1 MSKTKPKA
9 RRQMLTLFCTLLLFG
24 QIFVPA
30 AYADREQNVNIS
42 YTVTE
47 DMLPKPV
54 PTATPTPKPT
64 ATPTPRPTA
73 TPIPTAIPIPSA
85 TPHPGKGEPPKTGDE
100 SKVLV
105 YGLLAASSAL
115 TALGLF
121 VYLNK
126 KEEEEFKHE

>member
-9 RRQMLTLFCTLLLFG
+9 RRQMLTLFCALLLFG
-24 QIFVPA
+24 QILVPS
-30 AYADREQNVNIS
+30 AYADTQKDMNIS

-54 PTATPTPKPT
+54 PTATPTP
-64 ATPTPRPTA
+64 RPTA
-73 TPIPTAIPIPSA
+73 TPIPTATATPTA

-115 TALGLF
+115 AALGLF
-121 VYLNK
+121 VFLNK
-126 KEEEEFKHE
+126 KEEEEFTHE

>member
-1 MSKTKPKA
+1 MTKVKPKV
-9 RRQMLTLFCTLLLFG
+9 RRQMLTLFCALLLFG
-24 QIFVPA
+24 QIFVSA
-30 AYADREQNVNIS
+30 AYADTEKDMNIS

-54 PTATPTPKPT
+54 PTATPSPKPT
-64 ATPTPRPTA
+64 ASPAPTA
-73 TPIPTAIPIPSA
+73 TAKPTA

-100 SKVLV
+100 FKVLV

-115 TALGLF
+115 AALGLF
-121 VYLNK
+121 VFLNK

>member
-9 RRQMLTLFCTLLLFG
+9 RRQILTLFCALLLFG

-64 ATPTPRPTA
+64 ASPAPTA
-73 TPIPTAIPIPSA
+73 TVVPTA

-100 SKVLV
+100 SMILV
-105 YGLLAASSAL
+105 YGLAAAGSAL
-115 TALGLF
+115 AALGLF

>member
-1 MSKTKPKA
+1 MSKTKPKV
-9 RRQMLTLFCTLLLFG
+9 RRQILTLFCALLLFG
-24 QIFVPA
+24 QIFASA

-47 DMLPKPV
+47 DMLPKPI
-54 PTATPTPKPT
+54 PTATATPTT
-64 ATPTPRPTA
+64 
-73 TPIPTAIPIPSA
+73 

-105 YGLLAASSAL
+105 YGLAAAGSAL
-115 TALGLF
+115 AALGLF

-126 KEEEEFKHE
+126 KEDKDITHE

>member
-1 MSKTKPKA
+1 MTKVKPKV
-9 RRQMLTLFCTLLLFG
+9 RRQMLILFCALLLFG
-24 QIFVPA
+24 QIFASA

-54 PTATPTPKPT
+54 PTATPTP
-64 ATPTPRPTA
+64 RPTA
-73 TPIPTAIPIPSA
+73 TPIPTSIPIPSA

-115 TALGLF
+115 AALGLF
-121 VYLNK
+121 VFLNK
-126 KEEEEFKHE
+126 KEEEDQTHE

>member
-1 MSKTKPKA
+1 MSKTKPKV
-9 RRQMLTLFCTLLLFG
+9 RRQMLILFCALLLFG
-24 QIFVPA
+24 QIFASA

-54 PTATPTPKPT
+54 PTATPTP
-64 ATPTPRPTA
+64 RPTA
-73 TPIPTAIPIPSA
+73 TPIPTSIPIPSA

-115 TALGLF
+115 AALGLF
-121 VYLNK
+121 VFLNK
-126 KEEEEFKHE
+126 KEEEDLTHE

>member
-1 MSKTKPKA
+1 MSKTKPKV
-9 RRQMLTLFCTLLLFG
+9 RRQILTLFCALLLFG
-24 QIFVPA
+24 QIFASA

-54 PTATPTPKPT
+54 PT

-100 SKVLV
+100 SKILV

-115 TALGLF
+115 AALGLF

>member
-1 MSKTKPKA
+1 MSKTKPKV
-9 RRQMLTLFCTLLLFG
+9 RRQMLTLFCALLLFG
-24 QIFVPA
+24 QIFASA
-30 AYADREQNVNIS
+30 AYADTQKDMNIS

-54 PTATPTPKPT
+54 PTATPTP
-64 ATPTPRPTA
+64 RPTA
-73 TPIPTAIPIPSA
+73 TPIPTATATPTA

-115 TALGLF
+115 AALGLF
-121 VYLNK
+121 VFLNK
-126 KEEEEFKHE
+126 KEEEDFTHE

>member
-1 MSKTKPKA
+1 MSNTQPKV
-9 RRQMLTLFCTLLLFG
+9 RRQILTLFCALLLFG
-24 QIFVPA
+24 QIFASA

-54 PTATPTPKPT
+54 PTATPSPK
-64 ATPTPRPTA
+64 PTA

-85 TPHPGKGEPPKTGDE
+85 MPHPGKGEPPKTGDE

-115 TALGLF
+115 AALGLF

-126 KEEEEFKHE
+126 KEEEEFTHE

>member
-9 RRQMLTLFCTLLLFG
+9 RRQMLTLFCALLLFG

-64 ATPTPRPTA
+64 ASPAPTA
-73 TPIPTAIPIPSA
+73 TVVPTA

-100 SKVLV
+100 SMILV
-105 YGLLAASSAL
+105 HGLAAAGSAL
-115 TALGLF
+115 AALGLF
-121 VYLNK
+121 VFLNK

>member
-1 MSKTKPKA
+1 MSKTKPKV
-9 RRQMLTLFCTLLLFG
+9 RRQMLILFCALLLFG

-54 PTATPTPKPT
+54 PTATPSPK
-64 ATPTPRPTA
+64 PTA
-73 TPIPTAIPIPSA
+73 TPIPTATATPTA

-115 TALGLF
+115 AALGLF
-121 VYLNK
+121 FLNK

>member
-9 RRQMLTLFCTLLLFG
+9 RRQMLTLFCAFLLFG
-24 QIFVPA
+24 QIFVSA

-54 PTATPTPKPT
+54 HTATPSPS
-64 ATPTPRPTA
+64 PTA
-73 TPIPTAIPIPSA
+73 TPIPTATATPTA

-100 SKVLV
+100 SKILV

-115 TALGLF
+115 AALGLF
-121 VYLNK
+121 VFLNK
-126 KEEEEFKHE
+126 KEEEEFTHE

>member
-1 MSKTKPKA
+1 
-9 RRQMLTLFCTLLLFG
+9 

-54 PTATPTPKPT
+54 PTA
-64 ATPTPRPTA
+64 APTPRPTA

-115 TALGLF
+115 AALELF

-126 KEEEEFKHE
+126 KEEEEFKHD

>member
-1 MSKTKPKA
+1 MSKTKPKV
-9 RRQMLTLFCTLLLFG
+9 RRQMLILFCALLLFG
-24 QIFVPA
+24 QIFASA

-54 PTATPTPKPT
+54 PTTTPSPKPT
-64 ATPTPRPTA
+64 A
-73 TPIPTAIPIPSA
+73 IPTA

-115 TALGLF
+115 AALGLF
-121 VYLNK
+121 VFLNK
-126 KEEEEFKHE
+126 KEEEEFTHE

>member
-1 MSKTKPKA
+1 MSKLKPKV
-9 RRQMLTLFCTLLLFG
+9 RRQMLILFCALLLFG
-24 QIFVPA
+24 QIFASA
-30 AYADREQNVNIS
+30 AYADTQKDMNIS

-54 PTATPTPKPT
+54 PTATPSPKPT
-64 ATPTPRPTA
+64 ASPAPTA
-73 TPIPTAIPIPSA
+73 TAVPTA

-115 TALGLF
+115 AALGLF
-121 VYLNK
+121 VFLNK
-126 KEEEEFKHE
+126 KEEEDFKHE

>member
-1 MSKTKPKA
+1 MSKTKPKV
-9 RRQMLTLFCTLLLFG
+9 RRQMLILFCALLLFG
-24 QIFVPA
+24 QIFASA

-54 PTATPTPKPT
+54 PTDTPTPKPT
-64 ATPTPRPTA
+64 ATPIPTA
-73 TPIPTAIPIPSA
+73 TVVPTA

-100 SKVLV
+100 SKILV

-115 TALGLF
+115 AALGLF

>member
-1 MSKTKPKA
+1 MSKTKPKV
-9 RRQMLTLFCTLLLFG
+9 RRQILTLFCALLLFG
-24 QIFVPA
+24 QIFASA
-30 AYADREQNVNIS
+30 AYADTQKDMNIS

-47 DMLPKPV
+47 NMLPKPV
-54 PTATPTPKPT
+54 PTATPAPT
-64 ATPTPRPTA
+64 ATAVLT
-73 TPIPTAIPIPSA
+73 A

-115 TALGLF
+115 AALGLF
-121 VYLNK
+121 VFLNK

>member
-1 MSKTKPKA
+1 MTKVKPKV
-9 RRQMLTLFCTLLLFG
+9 RRQMLTLFCALLLFG
-24 QIFVPA
+24 QIFASA
-30 AYADREQNVNIS
+30 AYADTQKDMNIS

-54 PTATPTPKPT
+54 PTATPKPT
-64 ATPTPRPTA
+64 ASPAPT
-73 TPIPTAIPIPSA
+73 A

-115 TALGLF
+115 AALGLF

>member
-1 MSKTKPKA
+1 MTKTKPKV
-9 RRQMLTLFCTLLLFG
+9 RRQMLTLLCALLLFG

-54 PTATPTPKPT
+54 PT

-115 TALGLF
+115 AALELF

-126 KEEEEFKHE
+126 KEEEEFKHD

>member
-1 MSKTKPKA
+1 MSKTKPKV
-9 RRQMLTLFCTLLLFG
+9 RRQMLTLLCALLLFG

-47 DMLPKPV
+47 DKLPKPV

-64 ATPTPRPTA
+64 AA
-73 TPIPTAIPIPSA
+73 PIPTATVVPTA

-100 SKVLV
+100 SLI
-105 YGLLAASSAL
+105 LAYFLIAAGSAL
-115 TALGLF
+115 GALELF
-121 VYLNK
+121 LYLNK
-126 KEEEEFKHE
+126 KEEKEFTHEQRKDY

>member
-9 RRQMLTLFCTLLLFG
+9 RRQILTLFCALLLFG

-30 AYADREQNVNIS
+30 AYADTQKDMNIS

-54 PTATPTPKPT
+54 PTATVTPKPT
-64 ATPTPRPTA
+64 ATPTA
-73 TPIPTAIPIPSA
+73 TL
-85 TPHPGKGEPPKTGDE
+85 HPGKGEPPKTGDE

-115 TALGLF
+115 AALGLF

-126 KEEEEFKHE
+126 KEEKDISHE

>member
-1 MSKTKPKA
+1 MTKAKLKV
-9 RRQMLTLFCTLLLFG
+9 RRQMLTLFCALLLFG

-54 PTATPTPKPT
+54 PTATATPTPT
-64 ATPTPRPTA
+64 ATPT
-73 TPIPTAIPIPSA
+73 A

-115 TALGLF
+115 AALGLF

>member
-9 RRQMLTLFCTLLLFG
+9 RRQMLILFCALLLFG
-24 QIFVPA
+24 QIFVSA
-30 AYADREQNVNIS
+30 AYAETKKDVNIS

-54 PTATPTPKPT
+54 PTATPSPK
-64 ATPTPRPTA
+64 PTA
-73 TPIPTAIPIPSA
+73 TPIPTATATPTA

-115 TALGLF
+115 AALGLF

>member
-1 MSKTKPKA
+1 MSKTKPKV
-9 RRQMLTLFCTLLLFG
+9 RRQMLILFCALLLFR

-30 AYADREQNVNIS
+30 AYADTEKDMNIS

-54 PTATPTPKPT
+54 PTATPSPK
-64 ATPTPRPTA
+64 PTA

-105 YGLLAASSAL
+105 YGLLVASSAL
-115 TALGLF
+115 AALGLF
-121 VYLNK
+121 VFLNK
-126 KEEEEFKHE
+126 KEEEEFAHE

>member
-1 MSKTKPKA
+1 MTKVKPKV
-9 RRQMLTLFCTLLLFG
+9 RRQMLILFCALLLFG
-24 QIFVPA
+24 QIFASA
-30 AYADREQNVNIS
+30 AYADTQKDMNIS

-54 PTATPTPKPT
+54 PTAT
-64 ATPTPRPTA
+64 ATPTAP
-73 TPIPTAIPIPSA
+73 
-85 TPHPGKGEPPKTGDE
+85 PHPGKGEPPKTGDE

-115 TALGLF
+115 AALGLF

>member
-1 MSKTKPKA
+1 MSKTKPKV
-9 RRQMLTLFCTLLLFG
+9 RRQMLILFCALLLFG
-24 QIFVPA
+24 QIFASA
-30 AYADREQNVNIS
+30 AYADREQNINIS

-54 PTATPTPKPT
+54 PTATPS
-64 ATPTPRPTA
+64 PRPTA

-115 TALGLF
+115 AALGLF
-121 VYLNK
+121 VFLNK
-126 KEEEEFKHE
+126 KEEEEFTHE

>member
-1 MSKTKPKA
+1 MTKVKPKV
-9 RRQMLTLFCTLLLFG
+9 RRQMLILFCALLLFG
-24 QIFVPA
+24 QIFASA

-54 PTATPTPKPT
+54 PTATPTP
-64 ATPTPRPTA
+64 RPTA
-73 TPIPTAIPIPSA
+73 TPIPTSIPIPSA

-115 TALGLF
+115 AALGLF
-121 VYLNK
+121 VFLNK
-126 KEEEEFKHE
+126 KEEEDLTHE